1 MATNSKRILQTTESD
16 DDADQSPHFIFKS
29 NETFPRFIVIQSQ
42 EEKAVTSLSPFVIE
56 KQIENVIGTP
66 KSVKKLKNRTLLVE
80 TSRKSQTC
88 LLKIS
93 TFFGIKVSVTEHKTL
108 NSSKGVIRD
117 RMLKDEKESEIIDY
131 LKEQGVIGCKRFTI
145 KKRP

>member
-1 MATNSKRILQTTESD
+1 MYCYSA
-16 DDADQSPHFIFKS
+16 
-29 NETFPRFIVIQSQ
+29 Q

-56 KQIENVIGTP
+56 KQIENVIGTS

-80 TSRKSQTC
+80 TSRKSQTDS
-88 LLKIS
+88 LLKMS

-117 RMLKDEKESEIIDY
+117 RMLKDEKESEIVDY

-145 KKRP
+145 E